1 MSFVKTFH
9 DKLIV
14 LKKYVEGTK
23 MKKRIGLLYG
33 GKSAEHEVSL
43 STARAVT
50 GALNFEEYEVYPI
63 FITLEGEWRSGE
75 RLKKPASTIEEL
87 QFGDDATILEN
98 NITNFLIDKDGESVQ
113 FDVIFPLLHGTN
125 GEDGTVQ
132 GLLEV
137 LNLPYVGNGVLAS
150 ATGMDKVVMKQLFEI
165 AGLPQV
171 PYTYFIRSEWANEQE
186 AILARC
192 EEKLEWPLFVKP
204 ANLGS
209 SVGINKATNREELV
223 KAIEIALQYDR
234 KIVIEQGIV
243 AREIELA
250 VLGNDFPEVSVPGEI
265 KPVTEFYDYDSKYKD
280 GSTALIIPAELPS
293 ETVSSLQE
301 LAKRSFKAIDGSGL
315 VRADFFVTA
324 DNSIYIN
331 EVNTMPG
338 FTPVSMYPLLWQHTN
353 VSYPELINRLITL
366 AIERFEEKQQLHYK
380 KD

>member
-1 MSFVKTFH
+1 
-9 DKLIV
+9 
-14 LKKYVEGTK
+14 

-43 STARAVT
+43 STARAVI
-50 GALNFEEYEVYPI
+50 GALNFEVYEVYPI
-63 FITLEGEWRSGE
+63 FITLEGEWRRGE
-75 RLKKPASTIEEL
+75 RLIKPVSTIEEL
-87 QFGDDATILEN
+87 QFGDPTTILEN
-98 NITNFLIDKDGESVQ
+98 NITDFLIDKRGNAIQ

-150 ATGMDKVVMKQLFEI
+150 SAGMDKVVMKQLFEI

-171 PYTYFIRSEWANEQE
+171 PYTYFIRSEWKSDQQAVIE
-186 AILARC
+186 RC
-192 EEKLEWPLFVKP
+192 EEALDWPMFVKP

-209 SVGINKATNREELV
+209 SVGISKAANRDELV
-223 KAIEIALQYDR
+223 KAIKIALQYDR

-243 AREIELA
+243 AHEIELA
-250 VLGNDFPEVSVPGEI
+250 VLGNDDPEISVPGEI

-280 GSTALIIPAELPS
+280 GSTALIIPAKLPV
-293 ETVSSLQE
+293 EIVSRLKE
-301 LAKRSFKAIDGSGL
+301 LAKRAFKAIDGSGL
-315 VRADFFVTA
+315 VRADFFVT
-324 DNSIYIN
+324 DDHQIYIN

-353 VSYPELINRLITL
+353 VSYSALIDRLITL
-366 AIERFEEKQQLHYK
+366 AIERYEEKQQLHYK

>member
-1 MSFVKTFH
+1 
-9 DKLIV
+9 
-14 LKKYVEGTK
+14 

-63 FITLEGEWRSGE
+63 FITLEGEWRRGE
-75 RLKKPASTIEEL
+75 RLQKPASTIEEL

-280 GSTALIIPAELPS
+280 GSTALIIPAELS
-293 ETVSSLQE
+293 EDTVSSLQE
-301 LAKRSFKAIDGSGL
+301 LAKRAFKAIDGSGL

>member
-1 MSFVKTFH
+1 MSFVKTFR
-9 DKLIV
+9 DKLVI
-14 LKKYVEGTK
+14 LKKYVEGTN

-43 STARAVT
+43 LTARAVT

-63 FITLEGEWRSGE
+63 FITLEGEWRRGE
-75 RLKKPASTIEEL
+75 RLEGPVSTIEEL
-87 QFGDDATILEN
+87 QFGDPTTILEN
-98 NITNFLIDKDGESVQ
+98 NITDFLIDKHGNTVQ

-150 ATGMDKVVMKQLFEI
+150 SAGMDKVVMKQLFEI

-171 PYTYFIRSEWANEQE
+171 PYTYFIRSEWKSNQQAMIE
-186 AILARC
+186 RC
-192 EEKLEWPLFVKP
+192 EKALSWPMFVKP

-209 SVGINKATNREELV
+209 SVGISKATNRDELV
-223 KAIEIALQYDR
+223 KAIELALQYDR

-250 VLGNDFPEVSVPGEI
+250 VLGNDDPEVSVPGEI

-280 GSTALIIPAELPS
+280 GSTALIIPAELS
-293 ETVSSLQE
+293 AATISSLKE
-301 LAKRSFKAIDGSGL
+301 LAQRAFKAIDGSGL
-315 VRADFFVTA
+315 VRADFFVT
-324 DNSIYIN
+324 DDDRIYIN

-353 VSYPELINRLITL
+353 VSYSALIDRLITL
-366 AIERFEEKQQLHYK
+366 AIERYEEKQQLHYK

>member
-1 MSFVKTFH
+1 
-9 DKLIV
+9 
-14 LKKYVEGTK
+14 

-63 FITLEGEWRSGE
+63 FITLEGEWRRGD
-75 RLKKPASTIEEL
+75 RLKKPASTVEEL
-87 QFGDDATILEN
+87 QFGDNATILEN
-98 NITNFLIDKDGESVQ
+98 NITDFLIDKDGKSVQ
-113 FDVIFPLLHGTN
+113 FDAIFPLLHGTN

-150 ATGMDKVVMKQLFEI
+150 ATGMDKVIMKQLFEI

-186 AILARC
+186 AIIARC
-192 EEKLEWPLFVKP
+192 EEKLDWPLFVKP

-209 SVGINKATNREELV
+209 SVGISKATNRDELV

-234 KIVIEQGIV
+234 KIVIEQGII

-280 GSTALIIPAELPS
+280 GSTVLIIPAELP
-293 ETVSSLQE
+293 EDTVSNLQE
-301 LAKRSFKAIDGSGL
+301 LAKRAFKAIDGSGL

-353 VSYPELINRLITL
+353 VSYPELIDRLITL

>member
-1 MSFVKTFH
+1 
-9 DKLIV
+9 
-14 LKKYVEGTK
+14 

-63 FITLEGEWRSGE
+63 FITLEGEWRRGE

-87 QFGDDATILEN
+87 QFGDNANILEN
-98 NITNFLIDKDGESVQ
+98 NITDFLIDKDGKSVQ
-113 FDVIFPLLHGTN
+113 FDAIFPLLHGTN

-192 EEKLEWPLFVKP
+192 EEKLDWPMFVKP

-209 SVGINKATNREELV
+209 SVGISKATNRDELV

-234 KIVIEQGIV
+234 KIVIEQGII

-265 KPVTEFYDYDSKYKD
+265 KPVTDFYDYDSKYKD
-280 GSTALIIPAELPS
+280 GSTVLIIPAELT
-293 ETVSSLQE
+293 EDTVSNLQE
-301 LAKRSFKAIDGSGL
+301 LAKRAFKAIDGSGL

-353 VSYPELINRLITL
+353 VSYPELIDRLITL